1 MGSPLFPQPF
11 HGLGERSSPRSTENN
26 SKRTGTPWSK
36 ISGATG
42 SIIMGRVP
50 AALRRNNEDR
60 QRELNHNEDDLN
72 YEILPRDIFPLGL
85 SPFSR
90 KIFQTRPIFLI
101 MILLESINSKRKSS
115 RSFFGYLFRNV
126 QIWCNGI
133 LQTSKRIVQK
143 RSDVFKGY

>member
-1 MGSPLFPQPF
+1 MGSPPLSATFSRARGKVESPI
-11 HGLGERSSPRSTENN
+11 HGEQFQANRNAMIEDKWCNGEHNN
-26 SKRTGTPWSK
+26 GPC
-36 ISGATG
+36 SG
-42 SIIMGRVP
+42 
-50 AALRRNNEDR
+50 RNNEDR

-101 MILLESINSKRKSS
+101 MILLESINSKRKSF

-126 QIWCNGI
+126 QI
-133 LQTSKRIVQK
+133 
-143 RSDVFKGY
+143 